1 MQNTQIL
8 GHSAFYKQ
16 INIKLVHSLHEVQ
29 NSWRN
34 YTRTGS
40 TT

>member
-1 MQNTQIL
+1 MGNTQE
-8 GHSAFYKQ
+8 
-16 INIKLVHSLHEVQ
+16 LVHSLHEVQ

-34 YTRTGS
+34 YTRTRS